1 MEIFPLLATSWPF
14 WLSIV
19 LIVFL
24 VIFRSGIASL
34 IVRIRSIGTKG
45 VAVRD
50 HLEQKP
56 QPATDPREA
65 ADQLLT
71 QLNVNQ
77 YVLAQ
82 QQAIVADLKAKN
94 LPIDSETARVL
105 LGYTSALFVAL
116 NFERIYSS
124 IWGSQLMI
132 LNFLNSRISVSRGE
146 LQPYYEIG
154 RITNPEAFESYPFET
169 YIDFLLSQGLI
180 QQQGDRCSITP
191 KGRTFLIHLVNQG
204 LTQNKAG

>member
-94 LPIDSETARVL
+94 LPID
-105 LGYTSALFVAL
+105 
-116 NFERIYSS
+116 
-124 IWGSQLMI
+124 
-132 LNFLNSRISVSRGE
+132 
-146 LQPYYEIG
+146 
-154 RITNPEAFESYPFET
+154 
-169 YIDFLLSQGLI
+169 
-180 QQQGDRCSITP
+180 
-191 KGRTFLIHLVNQG
+191 
-204 LTQNKAG
+204 